1 MLQGIPGVR
10 CHKPQAGYFLWL
22 DVSSL
27 GEVDEVLE
35 YIAKEANVILSG
47 GSGFGS
53 MGEGHLRLIT
63 VSLNDDEKYFDAIV
77 RLRVAL
83 ENLSKSRY
91 NYAI

>member
-1 MLQGIPGVR
+1 
-10 CHKPQAGYFLWL
+10 
-22 DVSSL
+22 
-27 GEVDEVLE
+27 
-35 YIAKEANVILSG
+35 
-47 GSGFGS
+47 